1 MPAQS
6 RPRAGTIAGVATG
19 TLLAVFALSFL
30 PVHPGA
36 DTKTHTG
43 VPGRKDGSTPLER
56 QSSARVHAAVQSEA
70 AGVVAS
76 DPEMDFAREATAAL
90 ALRPEQQRAALNA
103 IYFEWGRREPERAV
117 QSALA
122 IAPSGWRSYA
132 LESALAG
139 WSHAAP
145 AELAETALAFPDGVE
160 RRAALTKAIRA
171 WLASDPERAGAW
183 IVAHA
188 ETMELTEAI
197 IRAENR

>member
-1 MPAQS
+1 M
-6 RPRAGTIAGVATG
+6 AGVATG
-19 TLLAVFALSFL
+19 TLLALFALFFL
-30 PVHPGA
+30 PVQPGA

-43 VPGRKDGSTPLER
+43 VPGRKHESTLLER
-56 QSSARVHAAVQSEA
+56 QSSARVHAAVPPEL
-70 AGVVAS
+70 AGVAATE
-76 DPEMDFAREATAAL
+76 PEMDFAREAAAAL

-103 IYFEWGRREPERAV
+103 VYFEWGRHEPERAV
-117 QSALA
+117 QTALA
-122 IAPSGWRSYA
+122 IAPPALRSYA

-197 IRAENR
+197 VRAENR